1 MTKTVAIVGTGA
13 MGSAVG
19 RCLVEQGLRVTT
31 SLDERSALSRELA
44 ASAGVEDAGSLDA
57 LVGDADMLLS
67 IMPPAAAKSFAAS
80 VCPRM
85 RRADRDALF
94 VDCNAV
100 SPDTLGD
107 IATIA
112 KDNDIRFHDVG
123 IVGAAPRPDRHPVR
137 FYASGEYAEDLQA
150 LAAPLIE
157 VRSLGNS
164 PGRASAFKM
173 VYASLTKGTN
183 ALRAAALIAGEALGV
198 GDEIREEWRQS
209 VPDAWRVMEERMD
222 YFPSV
227 AGRWTGEMQEIA
239 ATYASVGLTPAFHEG
254 AAAIYALLAQTEVEP
269 GAGLEA
275 ALDAFIQQLAL
286 QAPNSNDR

>member
-1 MTKTVAIVGTGA
+1 VTKTVAIVGTGA

-19 RCLVEQGLRVTT
+19 RCLVEQELRVVTA
-31 SLDERSALSRELA
+31 LDDRSALSRELA
-44 ASAGVEDAGSLDA
+44 ASAGIEDAGSLDA
-57 LVGDADMLLS
+57 LVDDADMLLS
-67 IMPPAAAKSFAAS
+67 IMPPAAAKSFAAAI
-80 VCPRM
+80 CPLM
-85 RRADRDALF
+85 SRAGRDALL

-112 KDNDIRFHDVG
+112 KDHEVRFHDVG
-123 IVGAAPRPDRHPVR
+123 IVGAAPRPDRNPVR
-137 FYASGEYAEDLQA
+137 FYASGKYSDDLMT

-157 VRSLGNS
+157 IRPLGDS

-173 VYASLTKGTN
+173 VYASLTKGTS

-198 GDEIREEWRQS
+198 GDEIRKEWQQS
-209 VPDAWRVMEERMD
+209 VPDAWRVMADRMD

-254 AAAIYALLAQTEVEP
+254 AAAIYALLAQTDVKP

-275 ALDAFIQQLAL
+275 ALDAFMQQLAS
-286 QAPNSNDR
+286 QAPNSGDR